1 MSKDLSESRK
11 PKGRKSVAQ
20 YIHYSCNTFC
30 RCTPICQ
37 YVQEGTKRV
46 LRQDCSFCANISS
59 LQNVFKPICLRLFD
73 HPMKWRNAMILLQK
87 ILSESGKIINR

>member
-1 MSKDLSESRK
+1 MCRFVMFSKEKETKVLKSAKFWVITMSKDLSESRK

-37 YVQEGTKRV
+37 YCTG
-46 LRQDCSFCANISS
+46 
-59 LQNVFKPICLRLFD
+59 
-73 HPMKWRNAMILLQK
+73 RNK
-87 ILSESGKIINR
+87 KST